1 MSSVPEYEFSDEQ
14 NALLGNLAGKMRYV
28 GLFSVLF
35 GVFALLLTLVL
46 ILFINRDRLPADFR
60 KQAADYY
67 EQVQKSLPDDVKAKA
82 SEYSLDKVPT
92 NNTFLTGVAIF
103 TGVVGLIFLLQGS
116 WSRSSAASFQQIVDS
131 QGNDI
136 SHLMNAV
143 RSLQNMYGM
152 VSTLLTL
159 ALLAAIVAVGLSVY
173 QHFTTV

>member
-46 ILFINRDRLPADFR
+46 VLFINRDRLPADFR
-60 KQAADYY
+60 AKAAEYYKQAQ
-67 EQVQKSLPDDVKAKA
+67 ETLPPEAK
-82 SEYSLDKVPT
+82 EYTLDKIPS